1 MPMKLQALLLGMA
14 LTAGL
19 AQAEQMINVVVA
31 PAGLTGATFELRESG
46 AVRMPDGILYRGDA
60 SVMTPLGRV
69 VLAASDLWF
78 GYAPGT
84 QQVDTVRGQAY
95 VPTPLSEEEVSIDE
109 PVMAEVGYDRGSN
122 LKDMGVPL
130 MDDRGYLFFKFDA
143 GLVMRVGKAP
153 PEDLEE
159 EEDLSFTIS
168 FPAGATARILFDPLD
183 PMFYYAGGVTLPNR
197 SKKQQDKD
205 GREEGPDGKPKD
217 EDKDEEGE
225 QEGGVETGSGFSKQG
240 LFPFRPL
247 VTWGIED
254 QAREFMGHRITTGTI
269 PLFGL
274 PVTVRGH
281 IITNLDPM
289 AEGELAI
296 DPLGIGFGPVAQ
308 AGANGRF
315 TFTADLL
322 KAVDVGGVFN
332 LNIPLGA
339 ATAAVEI
346 VNDRQMAYISGVT
359 TPGDD
364 FGMPGLLAHD
374 GELKAAALVSGEVEQ
389 SRILLEGKYRVGVSE
404 FGRMLGIDTGDLLRA
419 DAMMRLDRT
428 GLFLLGETETGVYA
442 GPVTADG
449 ALRVE
454 MQVPAEK
461 PEQQYLQLNGRMH
474 FVGLGMEGVSR
485 FSPSGIAV
493 AGEVKD
499 GGFEMSLQGGVSVE
513 QHQPPYV
520 YGKTSVPAGLQPDM
534 HQEIQRLAAGVRE
547 ELDRTLSGYE
557 QATRDFEFELSLR
570 GMRTVVPPAAEAI
583 IREID
588 RQIPANINARWP
600 KVTIPLV
607 GKVEAPG
614 KSTAIAEANKQ
625 AEPHRVRLRAL
636 AARMRTGD
644 NASARAELDAAI
656 RTVLANPRIH
666 ITYKVPATST
676 TFTVIDYTYVDAQLR
691 NRLNTA
697 LAAVQ
702 ALPAASDRKVKAE
715 QVWKQT
721 PKREVLLNTAE
732 AIEKGITN
740 AIPRIDS
747 IGFRFPLGRPEWE
760 FLADVTAGGKQ
771 STVTVRLT
779 TDRIR
784 SLGVLIGQ
792 VLGQSL

>member
-1 MPMKLQALLLGMA
+1 MKLQTLLLGVA
-14 LTAGL
+14 LTAGPI
-19 AQAEQMINVVVA
+19 QAEQMVNVVVA
-31 PAGLTGATFELRESG
+31 PVGLTGVTFQLRESG
-46 AVRMPDGILYRGDA
+46 AARMPDGILYRGDA
-60 SVMTPLGRV
+60 SVVTPLGHV

-84 QQVDTVRGQAY
+84 QQVDTVRGRAY
-95 VPTPLSEEEVSIDE
+95 VPTPLSEQEVSIDE

-159 EEDLSFTIS
+159 EEDRSFTIT

-197 SKKQQDKD
+197 SKKQ
-205 GREEGPDGKPKD
+205 
-217 EDKDEEGE
+217 ED
-225 QEGGVETGSGFSKQG
+225 QEGGEEGQDGKQKEDETEEGGIETGSGFSKQG

-269 PLFGL
+269 PLFAL

-281 IITNLDPM
+281 IITNLNPM
-289 AEGELAI
+289 AKGELAI

-322 KAVDVGGVFN
+322 KAVDVGGIFN
-332 LNIPLGA
+332 LSIPLGA

-346 VNDRQMAYISGVT
+346 VNNRQMAYISGVT
-359 TPGDD
+359 TPGND
-364 FGMPGLLAHD
+364 FGMGLLLKHE
-374 GELKAAALVSGEVEQ
+374 GELKAAALVSSEVEQ

-404 FGRMLGIDTGDLLRA
+404 FGRMMGIDTGDLVRA

-428 GLFLLGETETGVYA
+428 GLFLLGQTETGVYA
-442 GPVTADG
+442 GPVTAGG

-454 MQVPAEK
+454 MQVPADK
-461 PEQQYLQLNGRMH
+461 PERQYLQLNGRMQ

-485 FSPSGIAV
+485 FSPNGIAV
-493 AGEVKD
+493 AGEVKEGD
-499 GGFEMSLQGGVSVE
+499 FEMSLQGGVAVE

-520 YGKTSVPAGLQPDM
+520 HGKTSVPAGLQPDM
-534 HQEIQRLAAGVRE
+534 HREIRRLAAGVKE
-547 ELDRTLSGYE
+547 ELDRTLSSYE

-570 GMRTVVPPAAEAI
+570 GMRTVVPPVAEAI

-600 KVTIPLV
+600 KVNIPFV
-607 GKVEAPG
+607 GNVEAPG
-614 KSTAIAEANKQ
+614 KSTAIAEANRQ
-625 AEPHRVRLRAL
+625 AEPHRVRLRTL
-636 AARMRTGD
+636 AARMRSRD
-644 NASARAELDAAI
+644 DDAVRAALEAAI
-656 RTVLANPRIH
+656 RGVLANPRIH
-666 ITYKVPATST
+666 ITYRVPVTGT
-676 TFTVIDYTYVDAQLR
+676 TFTVVDHTYVDAQLR

-702 ALPAASDRKVKAE
+702 AIPAASDRKVRAE
-715 QVWKQT
+715 QLWNQM

-740 AIPRIDS
+740 AIPRIDA
-747 IGFRFPLGRPEWE
+747 IGFRFPLGRAEWE
-760 FLADVTAGGKQ
+760 FLADVTAGGRK

-779 TDRIR
+779 PDRIR
-784 SLGVLIGQ
+784 SLGGLIGQ
-792 VLGQSL
+792 VLGQGL